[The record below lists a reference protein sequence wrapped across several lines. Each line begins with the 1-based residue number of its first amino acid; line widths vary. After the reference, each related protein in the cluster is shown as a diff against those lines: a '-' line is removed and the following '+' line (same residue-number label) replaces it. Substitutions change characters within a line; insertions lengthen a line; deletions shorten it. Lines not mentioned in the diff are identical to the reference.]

1 LFSGNVVIVHLTTMM
16 KIKYD
21 NKDNKIKNKI

>member
-1 LFSGNVVIVHLTTMM
+1 VVIVHLTTMM